1 MTRPTVILAD
11 DHQMVSAGLR
21 GLLEPEFELVEIVED
36 GRQMVEAALLLNPDI
51 IVADISMPLLN
62 GLEALEQI
70 RIAGCQSRIVF
81 LTMHKDCTYAK
92 KALQLGAH
100 GYVLKHSAPE
110 KLVEAIR
117 LALVDRVYLSPPIEK
132 SLQDLTNKKGD
143 LVRSKKPLL
152 TPRQR
157 EVLQLC
163 AEGKTARQ
171 IGAVLQISVRTAEVH
186 KAGIMRKLGASTNA
200 ELIKYALR
208 HGIIGSE

>member
-21 GLLEPEFELVEIVED
+21 GLLEPEFELVQIVED
-36 GRQMVEAALLLNPDI
+36 GRQLVEAALLLRPDI

-62 GLEALEQI
+62 GLEALEKI
-70 RIAGCQSRIVF
+70 RTAGCPSRIVF
-81 LTMHKDCTYAK
+81 LTMHHDCTYAK
-92 KALQLGAH
+92 RALQLGAH
-100 GYVLKHSAPE
+100 GYVLKHAAPE

-117 LALVDRVYLSPPIEK
+117 LALVDRVYLSPRIET
-132 SLQDLTNKKGD
+132 SLQNSTPRKSDWVK
-143 LVRSKKPLL
+143 SKKPLL

-171 IGAVLQISVRTAEVH
+171 IGAILQISVRTAEVH
-186 KAGIMRKLGASTNA
+186 KADIMRKLGASTTA